1 MLNFF
6 GQISYSTQEY
16 FSKGILE
23 PDTLR
28 ASEKPEFPKNNN
40 EVVILG

>member
-1 MLNFF
+1 
-6 GQISYSTQEY
+6 
-16 FSKGILE
+16 LE

-40 EVVILG
+40 EVVILGW